1 MWGSIG
7 GLTLIFSIKTRDF
20 SPFKSLLHRP
30 ILTWNVGNVSNE
42 IDKIGP
48 QKIWSERVANRPIEQ
63 LTLVD
68 KFKQADQTTR
78 AIMDHIERGFL
89 PKVNDLERLVRPNPD
104 GLGQQEDVTN
114 LRVRNYAANVISS
127 DDFTHEQSR
136 LLDDCLKAIDVDVA
150 RELGS

>member
-1 MWGSIG
+1 MG
-7 GLTLIFSIKTRDF
+7 GLTLIFSTK
-20 SPFKSLLHRP
+20 SPEFYSIESQLHRP
-30 ILTWNVGNVSNE
+30 ILTWNMGNVSNE

-48 QKIWSERVANRPIEQ
+48 QKIWRERVANRPIEH

-104 GLGQQEDVTN
+104 AQGQQEDVTN

-127 DDFTHEQSR
+127 DDFTH
-136 LLDDCLKAIDVDVA
+136 
-150 RELGS
+150 